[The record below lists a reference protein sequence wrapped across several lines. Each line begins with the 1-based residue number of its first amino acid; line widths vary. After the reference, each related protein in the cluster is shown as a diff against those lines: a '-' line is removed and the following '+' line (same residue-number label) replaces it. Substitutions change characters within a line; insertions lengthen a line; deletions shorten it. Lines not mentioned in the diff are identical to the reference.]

1 MKTAGKQ
8 AVGVETFEICDTALK
23 HKDNIAATLQKCN
36 SQTILF
42 FIYAIKQVNNHS

>member
-42 FIYAIKQVNNHS
+42 YIYAIK